1 MIATAHRNSPVLV
14 LPMNMTATLLILAGL
29 SLGQDSP
36 TDFYQNFRNGHK
48 PLPALSLVGP
58 MPETTTRPEAG
69 GLRVTLN
76 ASAKDKRAQAVGV
89 MSKFAVSG
97 DFEITGTYEL
107 LSTEKLKD
115 SANVGVNL
123 VIVTRGEP
131 RKTAGI
137 GRFDRAKGGALFSA
151 NFNKGEADDAPH
163 HHSVPAT
170 GSVGQLRLKREGSK
184 LNLLAR
190 TLKNNEKFLEIL
202 EVEYGPEQIDVIRF
216 VVTSGGS
223 QAAVDARLI
232 DLRVHS
238 TSLPNV
244 SPMHPDA
251 VPDQGFGWITLGG
264 GILFSCALAGGYYF
278 IRKRR

>member
-1 MIATAHRNSPVLV
+1 
-14 LPMNMTATLLILAGL
+14 MNMSAVLLLLAGL

-58 MPETTTRPEAG
+58 MPETSTRPEAG

-97 DFEITGTYEL
+97 DFEITGSYEL
-107 LSTEKLKD
+107 I
-115 SANVGVNL
+115 SADKPGDGPGVGVNL
-123 VIVTRGEP
+123 VIVSREEP
-131 RKTAGI
+131 RKTASV
-137 GRFDRAKGGALFSA
+137 GRFDRANEGSVFAA
-151 NFNKGEADDAPH
+151 NFNKGEANAALH
-163 HHSVPAT
+163 HRTVQTNSS
-170 GSVGQLRLKREGSK
+170 GGQLRLAREGSK
-184 LNLLAR
+184 LRLLAR
-190 TLKNNEKFLEIL
+190 ALQSNDYAEIL
-202 EVEYGPEQIDVIRF
+202 EVEYGLEQIDVIRF
-216 VVTSGGS
+216 VVTSGNS
-223 QAAVDARLI
+223 LAAVDARLV

-238 TSLPNV
+238 SSLPNV

-251 VPDQGFGWITLGG
+251 TPEQRYGLIILGG
-264 GILFSCALAGGYYF
+264 AILFCCALAGGYYF